1 MTRNKAPVERRPVRR
16 RGCEESER
24 IWPVMWS
31 PAIPDP
37 VLEEERG
44 ERAGPPSAPQEG
56 DRLDPDPVEPGEV
69 AGREEREE
77 VN

>member
-1 MTRNKAPVERRPVRR
+1 
-16 RGCEESER
+16 
-24 IWPVMWS
+24 MWS